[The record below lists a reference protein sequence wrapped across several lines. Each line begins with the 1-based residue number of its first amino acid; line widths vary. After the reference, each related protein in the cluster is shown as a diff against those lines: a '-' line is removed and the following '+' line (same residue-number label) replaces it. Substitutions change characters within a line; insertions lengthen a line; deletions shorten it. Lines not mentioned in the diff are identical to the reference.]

1 MQITPAS
8 ETSILVPID
17 FSEQSL
23 IALGQSYN
31 LAKLTKS
38 KLVLLHVLTEKSDK
52 DIKNLLEKRAEKVR
66 LEAGVQVEVMIEKGN
81 IFKKI
86 LEVSNKINPLFIV
99 IGFSASLGFDKIL
112 GYNPFR
118 LVRESNFPIITIRG
132 KQHNNGCNTILLPLD
147 LTKETREKVGKAIEI
162 AKLFGSTIKVLSVF
176 SSKQRSLENKLIS
189 YSHQVRNFIKE
200 KGVTCTIKTI
210 EGDDI
215 CGIVLDYAAKNDA
228 DLIMIMTK
236 EELSL
241 KEIFIGTT
249 AQKLLNLS
257 TIPVL
262 SIRPIQRKDTTAFA
276 SPY

>member
-1 MQITPAS
+1 MQITSVS
-8 ETSILVPID
+8 ENCILVPLN

-38 KLVLLHVLTEKSDK
+38 KLVLLHILTDKSDP
-52 DIKNLLEKRAEKVR
+52 DVKNILQLRAEKVR
-66 LEAGVQVEVMIEKGN
+66 LEAGVPVEIMIENGN
-81 IFKKI
+81 VFKKI
-86 LEVSNKINPLFIV
+86 LDVSKKTNPLFIV
-99 IGFSASLGFDKIL
+99 MGFTSNLGFDKIV
-112 GYNPFR
+112 GYNTFR
-118 LVRESNFPIITIRG
+118 LVRESNFPIMTIRG
-132 KQHNNGCNTILLPLD
+132 KQHNNGCKNILLPLD
-147 LTKETREKVGKAIEI
+147 LTKETREKVGKAIQI
-162 AKLFGSTIKVLSVF
+162 AKMFGSTIKVLSVF
-176 SSKQRSLENKLIS
+176 SSKQRRLENKLIS

-200 KGVTCTIKTI
+200 KGIPCTIKTI
-210 EGDDI
+210 EGDNI
-215 CGIVLDYAAKNDA
+215 CGVVLNYAAKNDV

-257 TIPVL
+257 TIPVM
-262 SIRPIQRKDTTAFA
+262 SIRPKERKDTTAFA